1 MFGALFEAR
10 FPGGARV
17 NECESGVSDLQGTD
31 QLRETVRQKTDLVAL
46 VGESVSLQSRGGGRE
61 FMGLCPF
68 HEDHDPSLRVYPDRQ
83 SYRCWACNAGGD
95 CFTWVMEQDKVGFR
109 EALEILAR
117 RANVPIPQR
126 TGGGRDEQ
134 QSGDNRAAL
143 LEALLWA
150 QEQFHQT
157 LLKDPCAEK
166 ARDYVEQRGFSA
178 ETVRKFK
185 LGYHPNNWEWLLGR
199 ARGKFDVKRLLGARL
214 IGERDG
220 RHFDNFVDRLV
231 FPIFNERGQ
240 PVGFGGRVLPG
251 GDDSHGKYW
260 NSPES
265 PVFHKSR
272 LVYGLN
278 FAREGIKTQPEPR
291 TFVVTEG
298 YTDCIALH
306 QGGIANAVASLG
318 TALTD
323 QHVTTIKRFVRRV
336 CLVYDGDQAGL
347 DAADKAAARFL
358 AQDVDLRVLTLP
370 EGMDPAEYMTA
381 HSAEAFQ
388 RLVDGA
394 PEAWEFKFQA
404 ARKRY
409 GLGSV
414 DARQRVIDEMLTLLS
429 AAPNM
434 SEHIREGLL
443 IGSLASRLSIG
454 EQSIRDRYKEIK
466 SRGQQTRRVRVD
478 AQEREV
484 HPSAARLYAG
494 QLSRDD
500 KQELDLLEIVLAEPK
515 LIQFVKAEVALE
527 QIRNERLRELL
538 GVCYGFHGDNGGS
551 SLERLMGA
559 IEDGELKRLAVWVD
573 DRSRE
578 KNVST
583 RLRES
588 AEPADG
594 CPLFLRR
601 SIDQIQ
607 WRREEQSHGRMAVE
621 LSAQGEGAHR
631 MDEAAEARLRQLT
644 EFHQRRVGGARGQG
658 SGIRG

>member
-1 MFGALFEAR
+1 
-10 FPGGARV
+10 
-17 NECESGVSDLQGTD
+17 LQAAD
-31 QLRETVRQKTDLVAL
+31 QFKETVRQKTDLVAL
-46 VGESVSLQSRGGGRE
+46 VGESVSLSSRGGGRE

-126 TGGGRDEQ
+126 SGGRDEQ

-166 ARDYVEQRGFSA
+166 AREYVEQRGFTP

-199 ARGKFDVKRLLGARL
+199 ARGKFDVKRLLNARL

-291 TFVVTEG
+291 SFVVTEG

-323 QHVTTIKRFVRRV
+323 QHVATIKRFVRRV
-336 CLVYDGDQAGL
+336 VLVYDGDQAGL

-370 EGMDPAEYMTA
+370 DGMDPAEYMTA

-443 IGSLASRLSIG
+443 IGSLASRLSLG
-454 EQSIRDRYKEIK
+454 EQAIRERYKEIK
-466 SRGQQTRRVRVD
+466 SKGEGTRKLRLDATRGLTPAARQGMPADRQ
-478 AQEREV
+478 V
-484 HPSAARLYAG
+484 HPAAARLYAG

-500 KQELDLLEIVLAEPK
+500 KLECDLLEIVFAEPR
-515 LIQFVKAEVALE
+515 LIEFVKAELPVE
-527 QIRNERLRELL
+527 QVRNERLRELL
-538 GVCYGFHGDNGGS
+538 TLCCEFNGEQGGP
-551 SLERLMGA
+551 SLDRVMSA
-559 IEDGELKRLAVWVD
+559 IEDGELKRLAVWID

-578 KNVST
+578 KNVET
-583 RLRES
+583 LLRES
-588 AEPADG
+588 GAGADG
-594 CPLFLRR
+594 CPLYLRER
-601 SIDQIQ
+601 INQMT
-607 WRREEQSHGRMAVE
+607 WRREEQSHGQMAVE
-621 LSAQGEGAHR
+621 LSAQGDGSHQ
-631 MDEAAEARLRQLT
+631 MDAAAESRLRQLT
-644 EFHQRRVGGARGQG
+644 EFHRERATKRAPV
-658 SGIRG
+658 